1 MKLSFFKKLF
11 GTKTESKPAPKQE
24 SRPPRDHQGRPRR
37 KGHRP
42 YKPNQGQQ
50 QGRPRPE
57 QREKPAGQPQQGRP
71 EQREKPAGQPQ
82 QGRPSHRHH
91 ERPAHQQPREPR
103 PPLEKIEIEQPKPE
117 PKVLKEPLPAIT
129 PEQLSEPIQAAMRRA
144 GWTEMMPVQARTI
157 PYLLAQRNLM
167 VQSRTGSG
175 KTGAFVLPML
185 EHLDASK
192 NETQA
197 LIMVPTRE
205 LAKQVSE
212 EAKLLCGDSGMKVI
226 AVYGGV
232 GYGPQIDAFREGAHI
247 VVGTPGR
254 ILDHLLKRSLNLDA
268 LRLLIMDEADRML
281 SMGFYPDMKQVQKY
295 LPEKINAYMFSAT
308 FPPFVL
314 RLADEFLD
322 DPEFISLSGDQVHVA
337 ETEHCFYVVPPMD
350 KDRALVRIIEQEN
363 PIQSIIFCN
372 TRSQVHYVAVVL
384 QRFGYNADELS
395 SDLSQNARERV
406 MARLRTGSLRFLVA
420 TDVAARGIDIPQLSA
435 VIMYE
440 PPEDPEAYIHRA
452 GRTGRAGAA
461 GEAISLV
468 TEFEQIELDRI
479 ARRFNFSLIQ
489 RDLPSNEDVSNLV
502 TERITAMLESKF
514 RAKDNVEKER
524 LRRFL
529 PLAQNLAG
537 NDDLNTVIAMLLD
550 EYYQASLHAPLAAD
564 EPAPQPKPAE
574 EGEVR
579 RYNNP
584 RRRGGRRRSSFK
596 RP

>member
-1 MKLSFFKKLF
+1 MKLSFIKKLF
-11 GTKTESKPAPKQE
+11 GTKSESKPAPKQE
-24 SRPPRDHQGRPRR
+24 TTPPREHSRRPRR
-37 KGHRP
+37 KGRRP
-42 YKPNQGQQ
+42 QGPQRVGQ
-50 QGRPRPE
+50 PSRPRPE
-57 QREKPAGQPQQGRP
+57 QQ
-71 EQREKPAGQPQ
+71 
-82 QGRPSHRHH
+82 
-91 ERPAHQQPREPR
+91 ERPASPPQQRGPDQRRPERPAPAREP
-103 PPLEKIEIEQPKPE
+103 LAKIEIEKPKPA
-117 PKVLKEPLPAIT
+117 PVIKKEPLPAVT
-129 PEQLSEPIQAAMRRA
+129 QDQLSQPIQAAMARA

-157 PYLLAQRNLM
+157 PYLLARRNLM

-185 EHLDASK
+185 EHLDAAS
-192 NETQA
+192 NNTQA
-197 LIMVPTRE
+197 LVLVPTRE
-205 LAKQVSE
+205 LAKQVAE
-212 EAKLLCGDSGMKVI
+212 EAKLLCGDSGLKVI

-232 GYGPQIDAFREGAHI
+232 GYGPQIEAFREGAHL

-254 ILDHLLKRSLNLDA
+254 VLDHLLKRSLNLHE
-268 LRLLIMDEADRML
+268 LRLLILDEADRML

-295 LPEKINAYMFSAT
+295 LPEKVNAYMFSAT

-314 RLADEFLD
+314 RLADEFLE
-322 DPEFISLSGDQVHVA
+322 DPEFISLSGDQVYVA
-337 ETEHCFYVVPPMD
+337 ETEHCFYLVPPMD
-350 KDRALVRIIEQEN
+350 KDRALVRIIELEN
-363 PIQSIIFCN
+363 PAQAIIFCN

-395 SDLSQNARERV
+395 SDLSQNAREQV

-468 TEFEQIELDRI
+468 TEIEQIELDRI
-479 ARRFNFSLIQ
+479 ARRFHFTLLQ
-489 RDLPSNEDVSNLV
+489 RTLPTNEDVSTLV
-502 TERITAMLESKF
+502 TERITAMLESRF

-537 NDDLNTVIAMLLD
+537 NEDLNMVIAMLLD
-550 EYYQASLHAPLAAD
+550 EFYQASLHAPLAAAV
-564 EPAPQPKPAE
+564 PAAE
-574 EGEVR
+574 EKRPQDGEVR
-579 RYNNP
+579 RYEERRNSNR
-584 RRRGGRRRSSFK
+584 RRRGPRRPPRNNPS
-596 RP
+596 